1 VKYAWIDEHRAQ
13 QSVAKLCRLMS
24 ASRSGFL
31 PWYARS
37 ASPRERSNNQLD
49 AQVAVLR
56 AEGQRGYGRVRITRR
71 LRQSGQRIG
80 HERVRQSLNRQGL
93 RTVYRRKYRVTTDSD
108 HQKPVA
114 SNVLDRRFDGW
125 KINQAWTS
133 DITYLPTAEGW
144 LYLAAILDLGTRRI
158 VGWAMSER
166 INAKLVCDALQMAYW
181 QRRPKGALLLHAD
194 RGSQYASDEYRQLIK
209 QFRMTQSMSRKGN
222 C

>member
-1 VKYAWIDEHRAQ
+1 M
-13 QSVAKLCRLMS
+13 SV
-24 ASRSGFL
+24 SRSGFL
-31 PWYARS
+31 QWCARP

-49 AQVAVLR
+49 AQVAVLH
-56 AEGQRGYGRVRITRR
+56 AEGKRGCGRVRITRR

-108 HQKPVA
+108 HRKPVD

-144 LYLAAILDLGTRRI
+144 LYLAVILDLGTRRI

-166 INAKLVCDALQMAYW
+166 PTGVRCAANGVLATSANERTVAA
-181 QRRPKGALLLHAD
+181 
-194 RGSQYASDEYRQLIK
+194 
-209 QFRMTQSMSRKGN
+209 F
-222 C
+222 